1 MVGSQAGETGIPWS
15 GDLLNSVRSITA
27 GRQNIAEHL
36 PGKNSIENSQLKSPS
51 MILVGQYDSPVTR
64 RIAVALH
71 YYGIRFSRDTRSIF
85 SDAAAVGRISPLTR
99 IPALV
104 LDDGEVLI
112 DSAAILDHLDEHA
125 GDAALMPAS
134 GTPRRRVLQMT
145 SLAQGTLE
153 KVAAVVYEKHF
164 HPPEHRSIDWLDRCL
179 GQARAGLD
187 ELARRLVTPYACG
200 PALTHA
206 DVMITTL
213 WYMQDRMDEVLSPTA
228 HAPLISLAEHCETL
242 PAFLAAAVS
251 DSEKM
256 PRT

>member
-1 MVGSQAGETGIPWS
+1 MVLRILHSA
-15 GDLLNSVRSITA
+15 NRA
-27 GRQNIAEHL
+27 
-36 PGKNSIENSQLKSPS
+36 

-64 RIAVALH
+64 RVAIALH
-71 YYGIRFSRDTRSIF
+71 HYGMRFTRDTRSIF
-85 SDAAAVGRISPLTR
+85 GDATAIGRISPLTR
-99 IPALV
+99 IPALI

-134 GTPRRRVLQMT
+134 GTARRRVLQMT

-153 KVAAVVYEKHF
+153 KVGAVVYEKHF
-164 HPPEHRSIDWLDRCL
+164 HPQEHRSIDWLDRCL

-200 PALTHA
+200 PTLTHA
-206 DVMITTL
+206 DVMITTLL
-213 WYMQDRMDEVLSPTA
+213 WYMQDRMDEVLSPAA
-228 HAPLISLAEHCETL
+228 HASLLTLAEHCETL